1 MMDVSAAEEAGHDA
15 EAAFHTRRVKLF
27 TDQLVAA
34 NPILTEISDCMTG
47 EGNALAA
54 GEADAA
60 GEWGRRKEQ
69 ANRALAEA
77 AARAPT
83 RPALPTSAGAR

>member
-1 MMDVSAAEEAGHDA
+1 MGDEMTKSLNEATAAEQ
-15 EAAFHTRRVKLF
+15 AAISAF
-27 TDQLVAA
+27 DQLVAA

-69 ANRALAEA
+69 ANRALAECSQKYNSLMA
-77 AARAPT
+77 TLRE
-83 RPALPTSAGAR
+83 AGW